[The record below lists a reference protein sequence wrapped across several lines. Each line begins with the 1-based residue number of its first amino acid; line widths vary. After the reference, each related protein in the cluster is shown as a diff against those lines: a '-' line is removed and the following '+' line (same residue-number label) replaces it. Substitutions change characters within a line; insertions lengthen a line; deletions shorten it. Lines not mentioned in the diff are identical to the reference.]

1 MEGINLDLI
10 MCGLLM
16 EESSIKIASVQNQN
30 YFMDKGRS
38 LSLVKKKKKRFG
50 FRIIGGIVKFFVN
63 GEIRNRFFSI
73 FIDASTLISYFSMK
87 FKFIFSI

>member
-38 LSLVKKKKKRFG
+38 LSLVKKKKNVLVLESSEVLLNFLLRV
-50 FRIIGGIVKFFVN
+50 R
-63 GEIRNRFFSI
+63 
-73 FIDASTLISYFSMK
+73 
-87 FKFIFSI
+87 

>member
-38 LSLVKKKKKRFG
+38 LSLERKKKNVLVLESSEVLLNFLLRV
-50 FRIIGGIVKFFVN
+50 R
-63 GEIRNRFFSI
+63 
-73 FIDASTLISYFSMK
+73 
-87 FKFIFSI
+87 

>member
-1 MEGINLDLI
+1 

-38 LSLVKKKKKRFG
+38 LSLERKKKRFG
-50 FRIIGGIVKFFVN
+50 FRIIGGIVKFFVK
-63 GEIRNRFFSI
+63 GEIRNRFF
-73 FIDASTLISYFSMK
+73 FNF
-87 FKFIFSI
+87 F